1 MIPSF
6 LADNF
11 VFDTLREGRQEGA
24 SFINEVRVIDWTES
38 RVVSLVL
45 IWSTETSP
53 MADPSQGDEIP
64 SVSVHL
70 PGILEPAWTL
80 MSL

>member
-6 LADNF
+6 LADDF
-11 VFDTLREGRQEGA
+11 IFDTLREGRQEGA

-53 MADPSQGDEIP
+53 MADPAQGDEIP
-64 SVSVHL
+64 SVSVL
-70 PGILEPAWTL
+70 LGRVLEPAWTVV
-80 MSL
+80 SP

>member
-6 LADNF
+6 LADDF
-11 VFDTLREGRQEGA
+11 IFETFGEGRQEGA
-24 SFINEVRVIDWTES
+24 SFINEVRVIDWTEG

-53 MADPSQGDEIP
+53 MPDPGHGDEIP
-64 SVSVHL
+64 GVSL
-70 PGILEPAWTL
+70 PLGRVLEPAWML
-80 MSL
+80 VSL